1 MVFLLI
7 KIVISVCLVTGGMF
21 FFPFVSITCF
31 EQVSLVF
38 FVCVWGVGGG
48 GLWSTVM
55 SYGQSVR

>member
-48 GLWSTVM
+48 G
-55 SYGQSVR
+55 YGVRS